1 MIVKPRKP
9 KKMKKFAAFIPLL
22 LIIGCNT
29 KKKTEPKYPEFEIG
43 VIADCQYC
51 DCDPTEV
58 RFYKKAPA
66 RLRQAVEEL
75 NTHTLDYTIHLGD
88 FIDRDFNSFDT
99 LIPIWGGL
107 KSDKYHVLGNHEFK
121 VADSLKPL
129 VLDKMNLKD
138 RYYSIVKNKWR
149 FIVLDGNDLSVHGA
163 LTETK
168 KQQTDSLFKQLS
180 DKDLPNLK
188 LWNGG
193 LGKEQLQW
201 VEDELKLATQ
211 NKERVGFYC
220 HFPIL
225 GETND
230 LNLWNNEQL
239 LAIIDKYDCVKF
251 YFNGH
256 NHDGS
261 YVQKDGV
268 HYLNFKGM
276 LDTRDSTSF
285 ARVTFHNDSI
295 LVKGYGREPD
305 RGLPIR

>member
-1 MIVKPRKP
+1 
-9 KKMKKFAAFIPLL
+9 MKLFYALVPLL
-22 LIIGCNT
+22 LIMACNT
-29 KKKTEPKYPEFEIG
+29 KEKPVPEYPDFEIG

-51 DCDPTEV
+51 DCEPTDV

-66 RLRQAVEEL
+66 RLKQAVTEL

-88 FIDRDFNSFDT
+88 FIDRNFNSFDT

-107 KSDKYHVLGNHEFK
+107 KSDRYHVLGNHDFS

-129 VLDKMNLKD
+129 VFEKMDLKD

-149 FIVLDGNDLSVHGA
+149 FIILDGNDLSVHGA

-168 KQQTDSLFKQLS
+168 KQQTDSLFQQLS
-180 DKDLPNLK
+180 SKELPNLK
-188 LWNGG
+188 PWNGG

-201 VEDELKLATQ
+201 IEDELKLATQ

-220 HFPIL
+220 HFPVL

-230 LNLWNNEQL
+230 LNLWNYEQL
-239 LAIIDKYDCVKF
+239 LSIINKYDCVKF

-256 NHDGS
+256 HHDGS

-285 ARVTFHNDSI
+285 ARVAFHNDSLI
-295 LVKGYGREPD
+295 VKGYGREPD
-305 RGLPIR
+305 RGLLIR

>member
-1 MIVKPRKP
+1 
-9 KKMKKFAAFIPLL
+9 MKLFYALVPLL
-22 LIIGCNT
+22 LIMACNT
-29 KKKTEPKYPEFEIG
+29 KEKPVPEYPDFEIG

-51 DCDPTEV
+51 DCEPTDV

-66 RLRQAVEEL
+66 RLKQAVTEL

-88 FIDRDFNSFDT
+88 FIDRDINSFDT

-107 KSDKYHVLGNHEFK
+107 KSDRYHVLGNHDFS

-129 VLDKMNLKD
+129 VFEKMDLKD

-168 KQQTDSLFKQLS
+168 KQQTDSLFQQLS
-180 DKDLPNLK
+180 SKELPNLK
-188 LWNGG
+188 PWNGG

-201 VEDELKLATQ
+201 IEDELKLATQ

-220 HFPIL
+220 HFPVL

-230 LNLWNNEQL
+230 LNLWNYEQL
-239 LAIIDKYDCVKF
+239 LSIIDKYDCVKF

-256 NHDGS
+256 HHDGS

-285 ARVTFHNDSI
+285 ARVAFHNDSLI
-295 LVKGYGREPD
+295 VKGYGREPD
-305 RGLPIR
+305 RGLLIR